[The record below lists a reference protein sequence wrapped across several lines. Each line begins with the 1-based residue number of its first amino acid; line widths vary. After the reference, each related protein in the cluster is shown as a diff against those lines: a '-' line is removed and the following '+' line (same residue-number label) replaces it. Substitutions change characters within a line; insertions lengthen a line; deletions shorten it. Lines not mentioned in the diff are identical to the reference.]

1 MSVIIIAVILKFICY
16 GKTKKAFGLEEPD
29 NGQPFVGSKGEATG
43 HEQEGGKEDERGSGK
58 EVVRDQSR
66 QGPH

>member
-43 HEQEGGKEDERGSGK
+43 HEQEGGKED
-58 EVVRDQSR
+58 
-66 QGPH
+66 